1 MNYPSSLITKRNS
14 YACSFILI
22 FILTA
27 FGAFGQ
33 DISLIEKLKQN
44 KISIIEINTLGGAQI
59 VSKEDYLTASY
70 TLYTYK
76 NGSYTVSSDST
87 EIKGRGNSTW
97 NWPKKPFRLKLKTAK
112 SLLSMPSNRHWALLA
127 NFSDKT
133 LSRNKVAMDLGG
145 FWGLPYNP
153 RSDVVE
159 LVVNGWHWG
168 SYQLIEVPKVATDRI
183 NITAINSKSGTPSG
197 GVIFELDGRLG
208 EQYSFWT
215 NQYQPITIKDP
226 DDLNTSNPSIASQ
239 HLSYLSNIFRNAEDV
254 LFSDNFTDPING
266 YPKYIDTSSVYN
278 WYLTQEIFKNIDLS
292 RYSVFFYND
301 PKNNNKITFGPLWDF
316 DMSSGVLEDPYGIR
330 GTENLWISRMYEDP
344 AFLNAVKK
352 KWISKRTGL
361 LQFITRKINDN
372 ARKLHYSQQTN
383 FNFWNQFYGV
393 ISDEYTTFNQER
405 SYDDDIFHF
414 KKWMNQRVTWL
425 DQQFAADSNSFMPVT
440 RDFYHVFNEDS
451 EIKGKL
457 ESFQSFEN
465 TGNYKIVS
473 APKNG
478 KLTLDKI
485 SGEYIYSPNTNY
497 NSVDSAF
504 FIYNDGL
511 NNSDSGL
518 IHFDIL
524 PVNDLP
530 VTKDGIIEMKE
541 DGIVEKSI
549 SAGLSLYTNDI
560 ELDSLS
566 FEIVTNVKHGELV
579 LNRNGS
585 FKYIPEKNYFG
596 SDTFYFKAKELKGS
610 SNISSII
617 FKIQPVND
625 APFAISKS
633 FILKEDEF
641 YEYSYSNNSSF
652 IAYDLDFDSLIFENV
667 TNPLHGKITLERNGN
682 FKYIPDHDF
691 FGTDSLSFKVK
702 DTQYYSNIS
711 NIIFTVE
718 PVNDRPE
725 IVDTVFFFQIKS
737 SEQVLFDI
745 NNIIFNYVTDIDN
758 SKLDLKIFP
767 IKFNNTMGNIFL
779 SNTGAY
785 AYTPNTNAY
794 GVDSLKIKVLDLQS
808 TSNEITLIFRIL
820 NDNLLVNNDNI
831 LLFPNPTSSYI
842 RLRNLDVDQ
851 IFIQNINGN
860 IFPNIQFSKAGRD
873 IIVNSEILPVGQY
886 TIRLM
891 SKSRY
896 IGTKKFIKL

>member
-1 MNYPSSLITKRNS
+1 MNYPSGLSTKRNS

-197 GVIFELDGRLG
+197 GVIFELDERLG

-292 RYSVFFYND
+292 RYSVFFYSD

-393 ISDEYTTFNQER
+393 ISDEYTTFHQER

-425 DQQFAADSNSFMPVT
+425 DKQFAADSNSFMPVT

-457 ESFQSFEN
+457 ESFQTFEN

-560 ELDSLS
+560 ELDPLS

-579 LNRNGS
+579 LNKNGS

-596 SDTFYFKAKELKGS
+596 SDTFYFKAKDLNGT
-610 SNISSII
+610 SNVSSII

-625 APFAISKS
+625 APVAFNKS
-633 FILKEDEF
+633 FTMNEDETLQF
-641 YEYSYSNNSSF
+641 YVNSNKSLF
-652 IAYDLDFDSLIFENV
+652 ADDIDGDSLIFEYV
-667 TNPLHGKITLERNGN
+667 SSPFNGQLKRDQTGN
-682 FKYIPDHDF
+682 IKYIPNLNF
-691 FGTDSLSFKVK
+691 YGTDSIYFKVK
-702 DTQYYSNIS
+702 DTGLNSNIATIS
-711 NIIFTVE
+711 FLVN
-718 PVNDRPE
+718 PVNDAPV
-725 IVDTVFFFQIKS
+725 ILDSIYYFQLKT
-737 SEQVLFDI
+737 SEQVSFDANSSLYNFI
-745 NNIIFNYVTDIDN
+745 TDVDN
-758 SKLDLKIFP
+758 SKVDLKIVP
-767 IKFNNTMGNIFL
+767 TKFYNTKGDVFL
-779 SNTGAY
+779 SNNDVY
-785 AYTPNTNAY
+785 NYKPNPNTN
-794 GVDSLKIKVLDLQS
+794 GLDSLKIKVLDLFAN
-808 TSNEITLIFRIL
+808 SNEVKVIFRVL
-820 NDNLLVNNDNI
+820 NNNQSVNSDNI

-851 IFIQNINGN
+851 IFIQNMYGN
-860 IFPNIQFSKAGRD
+860 NFPNIQFTKVGRD
-873 IIVNSEILPVGQY
+873 IVINCALLPNGQY

-891 SKSRY
+891 SQNMY
-896 IGTKKFIKL
+896 IGTKKFIKF

>member
-1 MNYPSSLITKRNS
+1 MNYPSGLSTKRKS

-254 LFSDNFTDPING
+254 LFSENFMDPING
-266 YPKYIDTSSVYN
+266 YSRYIDTSSVYN

-301 PKNNNKITFGPLWDF
+301 PKNSNKITFGPLWDF

-330 GTENLWISRMYEDP
+330 GTENLWISRMYQDSS
-344 AFLNAVKK
+344 FLNAIKK
-352 KWISKRTGL
+352 KWVSKRAGL

-393 ISDEYTTFNQER
+393 ISDEYTTFHQER
-405 SYDDDIFHF
+405 SYDDDIFYF

-425 DQQFAADSNSFMPVT
+425 DQQFAADSYQFMPVT
-440 RDFYHVFNEDS
+440 RDFYHIFNEDS

-485 SGEYIYSPNTNY
+485 SGEYIYFPNTNY
-497 NSVDSAF
+497 NGVDSAF
-504 FIYNDGL
+504 FIYNDVL

-518 IHFDIL
+518 IHFEIL

-541 DGIVEKSI
+541 DEIVEKSI

-560 ELDSLS
+560 ELDPLS
-566 FEIVTNVKHGELV
+566 FEIVSNVKHGELAI
-579 LNRNGS
+579 NINGS

-625 APFAISKS
+625 APVTISKS

-641 YEYSYSNNSSF
+641 YEYKNFNNKSL
-652 IAYDLDFDSLIFENV
+652 IAYDLDFDSLIFENI
-667 TNPLHGKITLERNGN
+667 TKPLHGKITWSVNGN
-682 FKYIPDHDF
+682 FEYIPDHDF

-725 IVDTVFFFQIKS
+725 IVDTVFFFQLKT

-745 NNIIFNYVTDIDN
+745 NNTIFNSVTDIDN
-758 SKLDLKIFP
+758 SNLDLKIFP

-779 SNTGAY
+779 SNTLAY
-785 AYTPNTNAY
+785 AYKPNTNAY

-808 TSNEITLIFRIL
+808 YSNEITVIFRIL
-820 NDNLLVNNDNI
+820 NDNLLVNSDNI

-860 IFPNIQFSKAGRD
+860 VFPNIQFSKAGRD
-873 IIVNSEILPVGQY
+873 IIVNCEILPVGQY
-886 TIRLM
+886 TIRLI

>member
-1 MNYPSSLITKRNS
+1 MNYPSGLSTKRNS

-44 KISIIEINTLGGAQI
+44 KISIIEINTAGGAQI

-76 NGSYTVSSDST
+76 NGAYTTLSDST

-393 ISDEYTTFNQER
+393 ISDEYTTFHQER

-425 DQQFAADSNSFMPVT
+425 DKQFAADSNSFMPVT

-560 ELDSLS
+560 ELDPLS
-566 FEIVTNVKHGELV
+566 FEIVTNVKHGGLV
-579 LNRNGS
+579 LNTNGS

-596 SDTFYFKAKELKGS
+596 SDTFYFKAKELKGI

-625 APFAISKS
+625 APVVFNKS
-633 FILKEDEF
+633 FTMNEDETLQF
-641 YEYSYSNNSSF
+641 YVNSNKSLF
-652 IAYDLDFDSLIFENV
+652 ADDIDGDSLIFEYV
-667 TNPLHGKITLERNGN
+667 SSPFNGQLKRDQTGN
-682 FKYIPDHDF
+682 IKYIPDHDF
-691 FGTDSLSFKVK
+691 YGTDSIYFKVK
-702 DTQYYSNIS
+702 DTGLNSNIATIS
-711 NIIFTVE
+711 FLVN
-718 PVNDRPE
+718 PVNDAPV
-725 IVDTVFFFQIKS
+725 ILDSIYYFQLKTSDQVSFDANS
-737 SEQVLFDI
+737 SLYNFI
-745 NNIIFNYVTDIDN
+745 TDVDN
-758 SKLDLKIFP
+758 SKVDLKILP
-767 IKFNNTMGNIFL
+767 TKFYNTKGDVFL
-779 SNTGAY
+779 SNNDVY
-785 AYTPNTNAY
+785 NYKPNPNTN
-794 GVDSLKIKVLDLQS
+794 GLDSLKIKVLDLFAN
-808 TSNEITLIFRIL
+808 SNEVKVIFRVL

-860 IFPNIQFSKAGRD
+860 IFPNIQFTKVGRD
-873 IIVNSEILPVGQY
+873 IVINCALLPKGQY

>member
-1 MNYPSSLITKRNS
+1 MNYPSGLSTKRNS

-44 KISIIEINTLGGAQI
+44 KISIIEINTAGGAQI

-76 NGSYTVSSDST
+76 NGAYTTLSDST

-393 ISDEYTTFNQER
+393 ISDEYTTFHQER

-425 DQQFAADSNSFMPVT
+425 DKQFAADSNSFMPVT

-511 NNSDSGL
+511 NSSDSGL

-530 VTKDGIIEMKE
+530 VTKDGIIEMEE

-560 ELDSLS
+560 ELDPLS

-579 LNRNGS
+579 LNTNGS
-585 FKYIPEKNYFG
+585 FKYTPEKNYFG
-596 SDTFYFKAKELKGS
+596 SDTFYFKAKDLNGT
-610 SNISSII
+610 SNVSSII
-617 FKIQPVND
+617 FKIQPIND
-625 APFAISKS
+625 APVAISKS

-641 YEYSYSNNSSF
+641 YEYSYSNNSSS
-652 IAYDLDFDSLIFENV
+652 IAYDVDLDSLVFENV
-667 TNPLHGKITLERNGN
+667 TNPLHGKITLKRNGN
-682 FKYIPDHDF
+682 FKYIPDRDF
-691 FGTDSLSFKVK
+691 YGTDSIYFKVK
-702 DTQYYSNIS
+702 DTGLNSNIATIS
-711 NIIFTVE
+711 FLVN
-718 PVNDRPE
+718 PVNDAPV
-725 IVDTVFFFQIKS
+725 ILDSIYYFQLKT
-737 SEQVLFDI
+737 SEQVSFDANSSLYNFI
-745 NNIIFNYVTDIDN
+745 TDVDN
-758 SKLDLKIFP
+758 SKVDLKILP
-767 IKFNNTMGNIFL
+767 TKFYNTKGDVFL
-779 SNTGAY
+779 SNNDVY
-785 AYTPNTNAY
+785 NYKPNPNTN
-794 GVDSLKIKVLDLQS
+794 GLDSLKIKVLDLFAN
-808 TSNEITLIFRIL
+808 SNEVKVIFRVL
-820 NDNLLVNNDNI
+820 NNNQSVNSDNI

-860 IFPNIQFSKAGRD
+860 IFPNIQFTKVGRD
-873 IIVNSEILPVGQY
+873 IVINCALLPKGQY

-891 SKSRY
+891 SQNMY
-896 IGTKKFIKL
+896 IGTKKFIKF